1 MPRLPS
7 LFLLSLPSLSRKLA
21 IYSDTR
27 LTVLMLIL
35 TLLIAKFK
43 FIDYH
48 DLINLK
54 LNFNLNLNL
63 NHNLYLN
70 LNLNLN
76 FYFNFTN
83 TSI

>member
-1 MPRLPS
+1 
-7 LFLLSLPSLSRKLA
+7 
-21 IYSDTR
+21 
-27 LTVLMLIL
+27 MLIL

-63 NHNLYLN
+63 NHNLNLN

-83 TSI
+83 TSILNLRVVQPQAQTLI